1 MSVLGW
7 WVPRSDGNLEC
18 QPSKQSPL
26 DPRDKKP
33 GSLGQGSKTYKRGA
47 REKYDPFQR
56 RRRREILGGGPSKP
70 NLMQLFRL
78 PSHALFLPAA
88 AVEPVRPRCAAKLRA
103 VHSFTVHSAQA
114 MLRAVH
120 SSSAEKCNGVER
132 RGLVDGGG
140 RHRNICFSFKPQMVC
155 PKDLIRCHIPFH
167 AKVDLDSC
175 FLGQRSLFFWQNGSE
190 KLVLKKVEKNLF

>member
-78 PSHALFLPAA
+78 PSHALFLPAGCCCCGTREA
-88 AVEPVRPRCAAKLRA
+88 PMRRQVAGSALFLRGK
-103 VHSFTVHSAQA
+103 VQRSGETWI
-114 MLRAVH
+114 
-120 SSSAEKCNGVER
+120 
-132 RGLVDGGG
+132 GG
-140 RHRNICFSFKPQMVC
+140 RGGKTQKNICFS
-155 PKDLIRCHIPFH
+155 
-167 AKVDLDSC
+167 
-175 FLGQRSLFFWQNGSE
+175 
-190 KLVLKKVEKNLF
+190 

>member
-56 RRRREILGGGPSKP
+56 RRRLLWGGPSKP
-70 NLMQLFRL
+70 NLMQLFCL

-103 VHSFTVHSAQA
+103 VHSFTVHCTAQCSSNVAASALF
-114 MLRAVH
+114 LRGKVQR
-120 SSSAEKCNGVER
+120 SGETWI
-132 RGLVDGGG
+132 GG
-140 RHRNICFSFKPQMVC
+140 RGRQTQKSICFS
-155 PKDLIRCHIPFH
+155 
-167 AKVDLDSC
+167 
-175 FLGQRSLFFWQNGSE
+175 
-190 KLVLKKVEKNLF
+190 

>member
-56 RRRREILGGGPSKP
+56 RRRLLWGGPSKP
-70 NLMQLFRL
+70 NLMQLFCL
-78 PSHALFLPAA
+78 PSHALFFPAA
-88 AVEPVRPRCAAKLRA
+88 GCCCCCGTREAPMRRQVAGSALFHCAL
-103 VHSFTVHSAQA
+103 HCT
-114 MLRAVH
+114 
-120 SSSAEKCNGVER
+120 
-132 RGLVDGGG
+132 
-140 RHRNICFSFKPQMVC
+140 
-155 PKDLIRCHIPFH
+155 
-167 AKVDLDSC
+167 
-175 FLGQRSLFFWQNGSE
+175 
-190 KLVLKKVEKNLF
+190 VLKQCCGQCTLPPRKSATEWRDVDWWTGEADTEKYSFFF

>member
-56 RRRREILGGGPSKP
+56 RRRRARFWGAAPQSLIWCNFSVS
-70 NLMQLFRL
+70 L
-78 PSHALFLPAA
+78 PTLCSSLQQPAA

-103 VHSFTVHSAQA
+103 VHSFTVHCTAQCSSNVAASALF
-114 MLRAVH
+114 LRGKVQR
-120 SSSAEKCNGVER
+120 SGETWI
-132 RGLVDGGG
+132 GG
-140 RHRNICFSFKPQMVC
+140 RGRQTQKNICFSLSRKFFVQ
-155 PKDLIRCHIPFH
+155 
-167 AKVDLDSC
+167 KVSH
-175 FLGQRSLFFWQNGSE
+175 
-190 KLVLKKVEKNLF
+190 

>member
-56 RRRREILGGGPSKP
+56 RRRLLGGGPSKP

-103 VHSFTVHSAQA
+103 VHSFTVHCTAQCSSNVAASALF
-114 MLRAVH
+114 LRGKVQR
-120 SSSAEKCNGVER
+120 SGETWIGGR
-132 RGLVDGGG
+132 GG
-140 RHRNICFSFKPQMVC
+140 RHRKIFV
-155 PKDLIRCHIPFH
+155 
-167 AKVDLDSC
+167 
-175 FLGQRSLFFWQNGSE
+175 FL
-190 KLVLKKVEKNLF
+190 

>member
-56 RRRREILGGGPSKP
+56 RRRREILWGGPSKP

-78 PSHALFLPAA
+78 PSHTLFLPAA
-88 AVEPVRPRCAAKLRA
+88 ACCCCGTREAPMRRQVAASALFLRGK
-103 VHSFTVHSAQA
+103 VQRSGETWI
-114 MLRAVH
+114 
-120 SSSAEKCNGVER
+120 G
-132 RGLVDGGG
+132 GLG
-140 RHRNICFSFKPQMVC
+140 RQTQKNICFSLSCKWFVQKISLDAIYLSMR
-155 PKDLIRCHIPFH
+155 KLILIL
-167 AKVDLDSC
+167 VS
-175 FLGQRSLFFWQNGSE
+175 WVNGVSFSGR
-190 KLVLKKVEKNLF
+190 LVLKS

>member
-1 MSVLGW
+1 MSFLGW

-56 RRRREILGGGPSKP
+56 RRRLLWGGPSKP
-70 NLMQLFRL
+70 NLMQLFCL

-88 AVEPVRPRCAAKLRA
+88 AVEPVRPRCAAASALFHCA
-103 VHSFTVHSAQA
+103 LHCTVLKQCCGQCTLPPRKSATEW
-114 MLRAVH
+114 RD
-120 SSSAEKCNGVER
+120 
-132 RGLVDGGG
+132 VDWWTGG
-140 RHRNICFSFKPQMVC
+140 RQTQKNICFS
-155 PKDLIRCHIPFH
+155 
-167 AKVDLDSC
+167 
-175 FLGQRSLFFWQNGSE
+175 
-190 KLVLKKVEKNLF
+190 

>member
-70 NLMQLFRL
+70 NLMQLFCL
-78 PSHALFLPAA
+78 SPTLCSSLQQPA
-88 AVEPVRPRCAAKLRA
+88 AVEPVRPRCAAKLRQCTLSLCTA
-103 VHSFTVHSAQA
+103 LHSAQA
-114 MLRAVH
+114 MLRPVH

-132 RGLVDGGG
+132 RGLVDWGG
-140 RHRNICFSFKPQMVC
+140 RHR
-155 PKDLIRCHIPFH
+155 
-167 AKVDLDSC
+167 
-175 FLGQRSLFFWQNGSE
+175 
-190 KLVLKKVEKNLF
+190 KNV

>member
-88 AVEPVRPRCAAKLRA
+88 AVEPVRPRCAAKLRP
-103 VHSFTVHSAQA
+103 
-114 MLRAVH
+114 VH

-132 RGLVDGGG
+132 RRLVDGGG
-140 RHRNICFSFKPQMVC
+140 RHRKIFVFLKPQILW
-155 PKDLIRCHIPFH
+155 PKGLIRCHIPFI
-167 AKVDLDSC
+167 AKVDLDS
-175 FLGQRSLFFWQNGSE
+175 
-190 KLVLKKVEKNLF
+190 

>member
-56 RRRREILGGGPSKP
+56 RRRLLGGGPSKP
-70 NLMQLFRL
+70 NLMQLFCL

-88 AVEPVRPRCAAKLRA
+88 AVEPVRPRCAASCGQCTLPPRK
-103 VHSFTVHSAQA
+103 SATEWRDVDWWTGEA
-114 MLRAVH
+114 DT
-120 SSSAEKCNGVER
+120 EKY
-132 RGLVDGGG
+132 L
-140 RHRNICFSFKPQMVC
+140 FFFKPQMVC

>member
-56 RRRREILGGGPSKP
+56 RRRLLGGGPSKP
-70 NLMQLFRL
+70 NLMQLFCL

-88 AVEPVRPRCAAKLRA
+88 AVEPVRPRCAAKLRPL
-103 VHSFTVHSAQA
+103 HSFTVHCTALCSSNVAGSALF
-114 MLRAVH
+114 LR
-120 SSSAEKCNGVER
+120 G
-132 RGLVDGGG
+132 
-140 RHRNICFSFKPQMVC
+140 
-155 PKDLIRCHIPFH
+155 
-167 AKVDLDSC
+167 KV
-175 FLGQRSLFFWQNGSE
+175 QRSGETWWTGEADTENF
-190 KLVLKKVEKNLF
+190 